1 MCVVRLIRAVQR
13 GPGPV
18 QPTGFA
24 PAIGCAGAGGPTPPG
39 YPAGMYASFFGLKQ
53 SPFSIAP
60 DPRYLYMSERHRE
73 ALAHLLYGVQG
84 GGGFVLLSG
93 EIGAGKTTV
102 CRCFLEQVPVG
113 CQVAYIFN
121 PQLTV
126 IELLQT
132 VCDEFGIVVAPG
144 TGTGPVTVKTFVDAL
159 NAHLLA
165 AHAQG
170 RHCVLI
176 IDEAQHLSAEVL
188 EQLRLLTNLETSE
201 RKLLQIMLIGQPELR
216 SLLAGPG
223 LEQLAQRVIARYHLG
238 PLSAAETAAYVAHRL
253 AVAGLSGAMPFD
265 PAALRRIHSLTGGVP
280 RRINLLCDRALLG
293 AFAEGQARVGQR
305 IVDRAASEVFDTGV
319 PPRRGRRWPL
329 VAGGAAAGL
338 AVAVLLAG
346 AGWAWW
352 GSGRGAVGV
361 AGVAGAASAAS
372 AAALAARATAS
383 APVAGAVA
391 TAASAASAALS
402 PSAAGGQLLA
412 APAASAAP
420 TSLPASAANGTTA
433 ATAAT
438 ASSATATATVAS
450 APTAT
455 DAPLLPVPGLAV
467 FPSDEQRAWRDL
479 APLWGWQ
486 VPAGLVGELCQQ
498 ARAQQL
504 RCFRTATGT
513 LAQLRQLDRPVL
525 LMLRGDDGPPHL
537 ARLLALD
544 GRRAVLAAGAQAY
557 SLPLDDLARF
567 WRGEFSTF
575 WRAPE
580 AYTRLLVPGA
590 QGPAVDTL
598 AQGLAAARQQPP
610 PPAGQVL
617 AEALSAQLSAFQQ
630 AQGLKP
636 DGIAGPT
643 TFMQLN
649 RVLGVAEP
657 RLATLAPE
665 R

>member
-1 MCVVRLIRAVQR
+1 
-13 GPGPV
+13 
-18 QPTGFA
+18 
-24 PAIGCAGAGGPTPPG
+24 
-39 YPAGMYASFFGLKQ
+39 MYAPFFGLKH

-60 DPRYLYMSERHRE
+60 DPRYLYMSEQHRE

-102 CRCFLEQVPVG
+102 CRCFLEQVPAG

-126 IELLQT
+126 NELLQT
-132 VCDEFGIVVAPG
+132 VCDEFGIVVAPAA
-144 TGTGPVTVKTFVDAL
+144 GPASVKTFVDAL

-223 LEQLAQRVIARYHLG
+223 LQQLAQRVIARFHLG
-238 PLSAAETAAYVAHRL
+238 PLGAAETAAYVAHRL
-253 AVAGLSGAMPFD
+253 AVAGLSGAMPFE
-265 PAALRRIHSLTGGVP
+265 PAALRRIHGLTGGVP

-319 PPRRGRRWPL
+319 PSRRGRRWPL

-338 AVAVLLAG
+338 ALAALVAG
-346 AGWAWW
+346 AGWAGW
-352 GSGRGAVGV
+352 GSGRSAVG
-361 AGVAGAASAAS
+361 
-372 AAALAARATAS
+372 ALALASPATAS
-383 APVAGAVA
+383 AV
-391 TAASAASAALS
+391 
-402 PSAAGGQLLA
+402 
-412 APAASAAP
+412 
-420 TSLPASAANGTTA
+420 A
-433 ATAAT
+433 ATANAGLT
-438 ASSATATATVAS
+438 PAAAVASSATAVAAS
-450 APTAT
+450 IPVAAAAP
-455 DAPLLPVPGLAV
+455 PLLPEPGLAV
-467 FPSDEQRAWRDL
+467 FPRDEQRAWRDL

-486 VPAGLVGELCQQ
+486 LPASAAGDLCQAAQ
-498 ARAQQL
+498 ARQL
-504 RCFRTATGT
+504 RCFRTSGGT
-513 LAQLRQLDRPVL
+513 LAQLRRLDRPVL
-525 LMLRGDDGPPHL
+525 LLLRGDDGPPHL

-544 GRRAVLAAGAQAY
+544 GQRAVLAAGAQAY
-557 SLPLDDLARF
+557 SLSLDELARL
-567 WRGEFSTF
+567 WRGEFTTF
-575 WRAPE
+575 WRAPDG
-580 AYTRLLVPGA
+580 YTQLLVPGA
-590 QGPAVDTL
+590 QGPAVDAL
-598 AQGLAAARQQPP
+598 AQGLAAAGQQSAPP
-610 PPAGQVL
+610 SGQVL
-617 AEALSAQLSAFQQ
+617 AGELAARLSAFQR

-649 RVLGVAEP
+649 RALGVAEP
-657 RLATLAPE
+657 RLAAVPPE